1 MKTILVVAGNTGIE
15 AFLHCALLQETSYHV
30 LLAIEGF
37 EALKVTHFITPQLFI
52 LNYHLQRMNG
62 IELYDRLHA
71 RHNLQATPAILL
83 STYLP
88 PYQQE
93 IAKRNMRGMSIPL
106 ELDELLATIETLI
119 APVAGEVGTGQL
131 IATSDANI

>member
-1 MKTILVVAGNTGIE
+1 MKTILVVAGDADMGT
-15 AFLHCALLQETSYHV
+15 FLHCALLQEAAYHV
-30 LLAIEGF
+30 LLATGGF
-37 EALKVTHFITPQLFI
+37 EALKVTHSITPHLFI
-52 LNYHLQRMNG
+52 LNYHLLRMNG

-93 IAKRNMRGMSIPL
+93 ITKRNMRGMSIPL
-106 ELDELLATIETLI
+106 EPDELLVTIKTLV
-119 APVAGEVGTGQL
+119 APPV
-131 IATSDANI
+131 